1 MNKRNLLTVLLALC
15 LTSLPVMADG
25 LLHEAAKEGDVAK
38 IRTLLNKGAQVN
50 ARSKGGFTPLH
61 DAALNG
67 HVEAIRVLL
76 EAGADVN
83 ARAEDGDTPL
93 HQATRHV
100 EAIRALLR
108 AGADVNPRDKGEF
121 TPLHFAAFWGRVEA
135 VRALLKAGAL
145 VNAKNK
151 YECSPVDSARMGM
164 MTTEDSVAPF
174 EEIIEVLRAAGGRL
188 MAGCANFRE

>member
-61 DAALNG
+61 
-67 HVEAIRVLL
+67 
-76 EAGADVN
+76 
-83 ARAEDGDTPL
+83 
-93 HQATRHV
+93 QATRHV

-108 AGADVNPRDKGEF
+108 AGADVNARDKGEF